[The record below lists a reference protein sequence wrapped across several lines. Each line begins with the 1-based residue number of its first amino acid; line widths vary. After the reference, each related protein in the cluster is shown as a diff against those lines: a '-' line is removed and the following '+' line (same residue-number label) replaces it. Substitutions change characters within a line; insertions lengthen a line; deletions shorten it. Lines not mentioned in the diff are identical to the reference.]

1 MATIEERGNSY
12 RITVSMGYDINGK
25 QIKKRFTYKPE
36 PNMTPKQ
43 AKKEANRQAVLYE
56 ERAKNGFTGDGNIKF
71 QEFASLWIEQIEK
84 EGELKPLTIK
94 RFKQCQDRTYKAIG
108 HLKLNKINKTHVQK
122 FINNLSENGINKQTG
137 GGLSTKTQ
145 KLYINFISD
154 VFNYAISCD
163 IDVKNPC
170 VNVKAI
176 KTEPKERECY
186 TIEEAQQ
193 FIELLETAPL
203 KYKAFFILAIYG
215 GFRRG
220 ELLGFEWSDL
230 DFETGVISV
239 VRTSLF
245 DKEQGGTFTGTPKT
259 KGSQRS
265 LKLPESVIDVLKE
278 YKLEQNRQRLIMG
291 DRWENSNRI
300 FIADNGAPMGVDSAR
315 HWLSKFCKRNG
326 LKTVNVHSF
335 RHLNA
340 SLLISSGVDVKT
352 VSAALGHSQTS
363 TTLNIYAHS
372 FAEQQAK
379 ASETIANALPLKPNK
394 AKQA

>member
-1 MATIEERGNSY
+1 MATIEKRGKSY
-12 RITVSMGYDINGK
+12 RITVSAGYTADGK
-25 QIKKRFTYKPE
+25 QVRKKMTYTPADG
-36 PNMTPKQ
+36 MTPKQ
-43 AKKEANRQAVLYE
+43 IEKEVKRQAVLFE
-56 ERAKNGFTGDGNIKF
+56 ERAKNGFTNDGNIKF

-84 EGELKPLTIK
+84 ESELKPLTIK
-94 RFKQCQDRTYKAIG
+94 RFKQCQERTYKAIG
-108 HLKLNKINKTHVQK
+108 HMKLNKINKTHVQA
-122 FINNLSENGINKQTG
+122 FINNLSESGINQQTG

-163 IDVKNPC
+163 IDVINPC

-176 KTEPKERECY
+176 KTETKERECY
-186 TIEEAQQ
+186 NVEEAQQ

-245 DKEQGGTFTGTPKT
+245 DKEQGGTFTSTPKT
-259 KGSQRS
+259 KGSRRS
-265 LKLPESVIDVLKE
+265 LKLPDGVLDVLRQHKT
-278 YKLEQNRQRLIMG
+278 EQNKQRLLMG
-291 DRWENSNRI
+291 DRWQNSNRI
-300 FIADNGAPMGVDSAR
+300 FTAEDGAPMGVDSAR

-372 FAEQQAK
+372 FAEQQAR

-394 AKQA
+394 AKEA

>member
-1 MATIEERGNSY
+1 MATIQKRKNSY
-12 RITVSMGYDINGK
+12 LITVSTGYDISGK
-25 QIKKRFTYKPE
+25 QIRRTMTYKPE
-36 PNMTPKQ
+36 DGLTKKQ
-43 AKKEANRQAVLYE
+43 IEKEVKRQAVLFE
-56 ERAKNGFTGDGNIKF
+56 ERAKNGFTTDGSVKF
-71 QEFASLWIEQIEK
+71 EEFAREWVQQIEK

-94 RFKQCQDRTYKAIG
+94 RFKQCQERTYKAIG
-108 HLKLNKINKTHVQK
+108 HMKMNRINKTHIQA
-122 FINNLSENGINKQTG
+122 FINNLSEDGINKQTG

-145 KLYINFISD
+145 QLYLNFISD
-154 VFNYAISCD
+154 VFNYAIGCN

-170 VNVKAI
+170 VNVKVI
-176 KTEPKERECY
+176 KTAPKEREVY
-186 TIEEAQQ
+186 TLEEAQQ

-245 DKEQGGTFTGTPKT
+245 DKEHGGTFTGAPKT

-265 LKLPESVIDVLKE
+265 LKLPDGVLDVLRQHKT
-278 YKLEQNRQRLIMG
+278 EQNKQRLLMG
-291 DRWENSNRI
+291 DKWQNSNRI
-300 FIADNGAPMGVDSAR
+300 FTTEDGAPMGVDSAR
-315 HWLSKFCKRNG
+315 HWLSKFCKRNNIRF
-326 LKTVNVHSF
+326 VNVHSF

-340 SLLISSGVDVKT
+340 SLLISNGVDVRT

-372 FAEQQAK
+372 FQEQQAR
-379 ASETIANALPLKPNK
+379 ASETIANALPLNQNT

>member
-1 MATIEERGNSY
+1 MATIEKRGNNY
-12 RITVSMGYDINGK
+12 RITISTGYDTNGK
-25 QIKKRFTYKPE
+25 QIRRTMTYKPE

-43 AKKEANRQAVLYE
+43 IQKEVKRQAVLFE

-71 QEFASLWIEQIEK
+71 QEFASLWIKQIEK

-94 RFKQCQDRTYKAIG
+94 RLKQCQARTYEAIG
-108 HLKLNKINKTHVQK
+108 HLKLNKINKMHIQA
-122 FINNLSENGINKQTG
+122 FINNLSENGINQQTG

-145 KLYINFISD
+145 KLYLNFISD
-154 VFNYAISCD
+154 VFNYAISCN

-170 VNVKAI
+170 ESVKAI
-176 KTEPKERECY
+176 KTETKERECY
-186 TIEEAQQ
+186 TIDEAQH
-193 FIELLETAPL
+193 FIELLDTAPL

-245 DKEQGGTFTGTPKT
+245 DKEQGGTFTSTPKT

-265 LKLPESVIDVLKE
+265 LKLPQTVIDILRE
-278 YKLEQNRQRLIMG
+278 YKTEQNRQRLLMG
-291 DRWENSNRI
+291 DKWENSNRI
-300 FIADNGAPMGVDSAR
+300 FISENGAPMGVDSAR

-326 LKTVNVHSF
+326 LRAVNVHSF

-372 FAEQQAK
+372 FQEQQAK
-379 ASETIANALPLKPNK
+379 ASETIANALPLKQKK